1 MLQDLRA
8 RFQEPF
14 GEFLLYLVLVARSF
28 PVQLAAHAVHRIK
41 DSLAHELAIP
51 TFRTAEF
58 FDALLCTQQ
67 ALVAQGMAA
76 TFVTFRMA
84 LERHRLEA
92 SAPAAPA
99 SGTDPHGTAQAGTPQ
114 APAALVAAEEFEAT
128 DWASLALLIRPSR
141 EHHPASIAG
150 LVLSDSI
157 QRTLLDDLVPGAVP
171 TAAVAVAPPAP
182 PPTAPP
188 MPITLDAPAPLSEL
202 LMGTLPSYRRKSP
215 PIARFKIVTLYL
227 VLATEAEILSD
238 CPVDDEADG
247 HFVNRFDFAI
257 EALVSLGETLR
268 ELPLSEARIQEVVS
282 ATPRGCGWTVWLS
295 QQLFERVQAV
305 KARLAPGLTNSELV
319 ALLLASRDEEFRAR
333 FMTPFDEYTEY
344 LIETALHVPRA
355 NQPYTPEQLQGIID
369 MSPTGG
375 SWTIWISSRV
385 QQRFLECK
393 RLIAPYA
400 THAQFTLVLLELL
413 KMRSNNSDPML
424 PSFAAF
430 RIALHRNSTGEL
442 FASAA
447 DTGLHGT
454 LSNPLASIKTESG
467 AFRIAASG
475 TRLRQDDV
483 EAPPVDL
490 EHPAAKP
497 SGPRVPGT
505 MSIQG
510 LIHSAYES
518 DNEDGGGKALP
529 AYPPEAAAHT
539 IVQGAGVPS
548 NDSFPKLFNIWDHE
562 RNVKMLE
569 TLPREMVDGVLAHL
583 NVGDLLVLAKV
594 SRRLRAAALAARAW
608 RASTLVVGGGA
619 IQPSAGEVEDAVLRM
634 ARLRLAAVDLS
645 HTRCATTASVLFLFH
660 RRGAALAD
668 VALANCP
675 WVEWDVVLACR
686 GIAPHARA
694 LRRLDLS
701 WNVLVAG
708 SLLARFARARY
719 AACAA
724 ACKRL
729 PPPALPPT
737 PTSPVASSPAAAAA
751 AATDAATD
759 AAADAAA
766 LALCCGGCVARSD
779 LAAAR
784 GPPSPG
790 PPAPAHLELDVR
802 FCDDVTLADVAAAQ
816 AAADQ
821 ARTPLVTA
829 NNRRRHNI
837 RESDNSD
844 NIRDRCDRGSSNN
857 NRHYAPTFIERLF
870 RCGLTLPIGSNVDLC
885 QFIATI
891 MSRTRLSSNTLVLA
905 FLYLDR
911 LKSMHP
917 RCKGSPGSAH
927 RLILSAIMLA
937 AKFLYDDTF
946 DNTAWA
952 TVSSGLFSLEQ
963 VNHMEMEMLYFLN
976 FRLFVSQ
983 SEWQAFFATLD
994 NDMEAWQM
1002 ANVRATGGAAS
1013 PAAPPAVSTPAP
1025 VGKVSGLAYSQHASQ
1040 TVGFQPQNKLAAHQ
1054 QQQHQL
1060 QQQQQQHRPI
1070 VQRTTYRL
1078 GPQAFSTQQPIRP
1091 PAAVSAESD
1100 HAPAGMHSTVHA
1112 PRLTGDAISAMNTS
1126 HGVRPPLRQ
1135 ADAPNKATDTF
1146 RWPESDTKP
1155 WHHVVPALP
1164 MPAGMARAADV
1175 PFQQTPSNLAPAHE
1189 VVDLTRS
1196 NDMSISPAVHPAPYN
1211 EAPREPPPRFVTK
1224 QLHQTAPLELP
1235 QQQSL
1240 SVAAAAQH
1248 PQHDPSSRRST
1259 PFGPGQ
1265 VAQQTMPSKAPMA
1278 QGNTQHQSVFSHP
1291 PPKLPPHVNA
1301 HTLQQRQ
1308 LEREQQAQERQMQV
1322 DHHAPTHG
1330 AGQMQQS
1337 FNPSGGSLAP
1347 SSLVSMHYGAP
1358 VDTPL
1363 GQGTQLRQLQPPS
1376 PAHVAHAQN
1385 TNAHMQAPLPTQ
1397 GYTSTVG
1404 LPSQMDAVHAAQHA
1418 YLAQPQNTS
1427 ASHMAFAQRTAAP
1440 ASGMLVHSTGYNAP
1454 PERTV
1459 HAFAAD
1465 YGRARS

>member
-1 MLQDLRA
+1 MSEATQQHSGAAEQHHGPQSKPLAPPSSPPPRPPHAQRENGAPGVSPEPAPTPETATPRPAAIRRRCNVKLRKDLRA

-28 PVQLAAHAVHRIK
+28 PVQLAAHVMSSQPLRRRQRIPSTAAPAAPSSTPATASLAGAAVVSRSAQASVDANTRGRGNAGDEPSRRTWTLWTTPAIFEAVHRIK

-150 LVLSDSI
+150 LVLSDSMSPGSADQGEMRAVRGMAPEQSRLPLLHDGFRAANASPPLPPLPPQPPQPAPPPELLLVKRTERDKGPGNEGQQQQQQQQPRAQHPVGGLPLDS

-202 LMGTLPSYRRKSP
+202 LMGTLFGPGGGHAAAGLPPAVSVPPLGSASLLAAGPQDPAPRHTVGAQPGMRRSAAAPEAIDLVVSPGAGSSSRVGEDRSAQALIVAQSLAVAMGVSGGRAEASGAEVIVADGHDPAPAPLVQAVLPAQEPADSALQDRDAVSGAGNGGGDSFGLPSSKRRKTEG
-215 PIARFKIVTLYL
+215 RHNFK
-227 VLATEAEILSD
+227 LAAGLRS
-238 CPVDDEADG
+238 

-319 ALLLASRDEEFRAR
+319 ALLLASRDEVAEFRAR

-442 FASAA
+442 HIRWAISHVLRYPSPGTYDAHSSGFAAGQRLPYAMPMPVHQQQQSPHPSVQ
-447 DTGLHGT
+447 GLHGT

-562 RNVKMLE
+562 RNVF
-569 TLPREMVDGVLAHL
+569 VA
-583 NVGDLLVLAKV
+583 
-594 SRRLRAAALAARAW
+594 RRNK
-608 RASTLVVGGGA
+608 
-619 IQPSAGEVEDAVLRM
+619 
-634 ARLRLAAVDLS
+634 
-645 HTRCATTASVLFLFH
+645 
-660 RRGAALAD
+660 RRG
-668 VALANCP
+668 
-675 WVEWDVVLACR
+675 
-686 GIAPHARA
+686 
-694 LRRLDLS
+694 
-701 WNVLVAG
+701 
-708 SLLARFARARY
+708 
-719 AACAA
+719 
-724 ACKRL
+724 
-729 PPPALPPT
+729 
-737 PTSPVASSPAAAAA
+737 
-751 AATDAATD
+751 
-759 AAADAAA
+759 
-766 LALCCGGCVARSD
+766 
-779 LAAAR
+779 
-784 GPPSPG
+784 
-790 PPAPAHLELDVR
+790 
-802 FCDDVTLADVAAAQ
+802 
-816 AAADQ
+816 
-821 ARTPLVTA
+821 
-829 NNRRRHNI
+829 
-837 RESDNSD
+837 
-844 NIRDRCDRGSSNN
+844 
-857 NRHYAPTFIERLF
+857 
-870 RCGLTLPIGSNVDLC
+870 
-885 QFIATI
+885 
-891 MSRTRLSSNTLVLA
+891 
-905 FLYLDR
+905 
-911 LKSMHP
+911 
-917 RCKGSPGSAH
+917 
-927 RLILSAIMLA
+927 
-937 AKFLYDDTF
+937 
-946 DNTAWA
+946 
-952 TVSSGLFSLEQ
+952 
-963 VNHMEMEMLYFLN
+963 
-976 FRLFVSQ
+976 
-983 SEWQAFFATLD
+983 
-994 NDMEAWQM
+994 
-1002 ANVRATGGAAS
+1002 
-1013 PAAPPAVSTPAP
+1013 
-1025 VGKVSGLAYSQHASQ
+1025 
-1040 TVGFQPQNKLAAHQ
+1040 
-1054 QQQHQL
+1054 
-1060 QQQQQQHRPI
+1060 
-1070 VQRTTYRL
+1070 
-1078 GPQAFSTQQPIRP
+1078 
-1091 PAAVSAESD
+1091 
-1100 HAPAGMHSTVHA
+1100 
-1112 PRLTGDAISAMNTS
+1112 
-1126 HGVRPPLRQ
+1126 
-1135 ADAPNKATDTF
+1135 
-1146 RWPESDTKP
+1146 
-1155 WHHVVPALP
+1155 
-1164 MPAGMARAADV
+1164 
-1175 PFQQTPSNLAPAHE
+1175 
-1189 VVDLTRS
+1189 
-1196 NDMSISPAVHPAPYN
+1196 
-1211 EAPREPPPRFVTK
+1211 
-1224 QLHQTAPLELP
+1224 
-1235 QQQSL
+1235 
-1240 SVAAAAQH
+1240 
-1248 PQHDPSSRRST
+1248 
-1259 PFGPGQ
+1259 
-1265 VAQQTMPSKAPMA
+1265 
-1278 QGNTQHQSVFSHP
+1278 
-1291 PPKLPPHVNA
+1291 
-1301 HTLQQRQ
+1301 
-1308 LEREQQAQERQMQV
+1308 
-1322 DHHAPTHG
+1322 
-1330 AGQMQQS
+1330 S
-1337 FNPSGGSLAP
+1337 F
-1347 SSLVSMHYGAP
+1347 
-1358 VDTPL
+1358 
-1363 GQGTQLRQLQPPS
+1363 
-1376 PAHVAHAQN
+1376 
-1385 TNAHMQAPLPTQ
+1385 
-1397 GYTSTVG
+1397 
-1404 LPSQMDAVHAAQHA
+1404 
-1418 YLAQPQNTS
+1418 
-1427 ASHMAFAQRTAAP
+1427 
-1440 ASGMLVHSTGYNAP
+1440 
-1454 PERTV
+1454 
-1459 HAFAAD
+1459 
-1465 YGRARS
+1465 

>member
-1 MLQDLRA
+1 
-8 RFQEPF
+8 
-14 GEFLLYLVLVARSF
+14 
-28 PVQLAAHAVHRIK
+28 
-41 DSLAHELAIP
+41 
-51 TFRTAEF
+51 
-58 FDALLCTQQ
+58 
-67 ALVAQGMAA
+67 
-76 TFVTFRMA
+76 
-84 LERHRLEA
+84 
-92 SAPAAPA
+92 
-99 SGTDPHGTAQAGTPQ
+99 
-114 APAALVAAEEFEAT
+114 
-128 DWASLALLIRPSR
+128 
-141 EHHPASIAG
+141 
-150 LVLSDSI
+150 
-157 QRTLLDDLVPGAVP
+157 
-171 TAAVAVAPPAP
+171 
-182 PPTAPP
+182 
-188 MPITLDAPAPLSEL
+188 
-202 LMGTLPSYRRKSP
+202 
-215 PIARFKIVTLYL
+215 
-227 VLATEAEILSD
+227 
-238 CPVDDEADG
+238 
-247 HFVNRFDFAI
+247 
-257 EALVSLGETLR
+257 
-268 ELPLSEARIQEVVS
+268 
-282 ATPRGCGWTVWLS
+282 
-295 QQLFERVQAV
+295 
-305 KARLAPGLTNSELV
+305 
-319 ALLLASRDEEFRAR
+319 
-333 FMTPFDEYTEY
+333 
-344 LIETALHVPRA
+344 
-355 NQPYTPEQLQGIID
+355 
-369 MSPTGG
+369 
-375 SWTIWISSRV
+375 
-385 QQRFLECK
+385 
-393 RLIAPYA
+393 
-400 THAQFTLVLLELL
+400 
-413 KMRSNNSDPML
+413 
-424 PSFAAF
+424 
-430 RIALHRNSTGEL
+430 
-442 FASAA
+442 
-447 DTGLHGT
+447 
-454 LSNPLASIKTESG
+454 
-467 AFRIAASG
+467 
-475 TRLRQDDV
+475 
-483 EAPPVDL
+483 
-490 EHPAAKP
+490 
-497 SGPRVPGT
+497 
-505 MSIQG
+505 
-510 LIHSAYES
+510 
-518 DNEDGGGKALP
+518 
-529 AYPPEAAAHT
+529 
-539 IVQGAGVPS
+539 
-548 NDSFPKLFNIWDHE
+548 
-562 RNVKMLE
+562 MLE

-634 ARLRLAAVDLS
+634 ARLVPAARQPTWAASATAAAASAVMQPRAASAAASMSSPSALALASHAAAATRGRLATRITDGLLAAHGAVMVNVRQLTAAPFFDVDDGQLRRLAPHLGGLAAVDLSHAACVTDAGIDMLTATCPAVRALRLARCRGLTHVAVYLAARRLERLAAVDLS

-816 AAADQ
+816 AAEPVYLQHPAPIGAIAQADLPAASTAPASDATHAACEPVASNAVAIAAAAPRLPDPVLTTADDTARAALAAFVPALATLPAPAPESIAPPQQTPQQQPDNAMTAHAHPLKQ
-821 ARTPLVTA
+821 AQLAGRLPASVPISTHSGLAALLAPAAQPASAPADRPADIDSFHRQLGAVSGPSQPTVIT
-829 NNRRRHNI
+829 RRR
-837 RESDNSD
+837 R
-844 NIRDRCDRGSSNN
+844 RGELI
-857 NRHYAPTFIERLF
+857 HYAPTFIERLF